1 MNKIKLELLSPAKDL
16 ECGIAAINCGA
27 DAVYIGAPSF
37 GARSGAGNSIEDIN
51 KLIEYAHKYWAKV
64 YVTVNTIIYDD
75 ELEEVH
81 LLINKLYEIGA
92 DAIIFQDMAL
102 LEMELP
108 PIQLYAS
115 TQTHNYEI
123 ERIKMLDSAGIK
135 RIILARELTLDEIRA
150 IKNEINAEL
159 EFFVH
164 GALCVSLSGQ
174 CYMSHELTGRSA
186 NRGECAQ
193 NCRMPYSLIDA
204 GGKTLIENK
213 HLLSLRDL
221 NLSEYLNDLVSAGV
235 TSFKIEG
242 RLKDASY
249 VKNITAFYRAQL
261 DDIINNNPD
270 YEKASSGYSVISFEP
285 DPEKTFNRGYTSY
298 FINDRSDKV
307 SSHDSPKST
316 GKYLGKVT
324 ETGKEQ
330 FTIGTV
336 DKITNGDGICFFNHS
351 GELLGMNISRAEG
364 QTVFTKDLLGIKK
377 GTKIYRNF
385 DHAFDKELNKESYRK
400 ISVNLFIEESDTG
413 ISIEVID
420 ADNVTAKINF
430 ETTKEI
436 AENPIQAEENIKKQF
451 SKSGDTI
458 FSINEVKIKINKILF
473 FPVKLLNQ
481 MRRTVLSELENQR
494 LKTRKIDLREKTA
507 PSELLINNNLDNNL
521 VSKSQLVEIDYKSNV
536 VNKLSESFYNKLGF
550 NKIEPGFEKQK
561 DFSGKVVMT
570 CKYCIK
576 DELGLCPFDTDKR
589 VDEPLFLVNES
600 RKYLL
605 NFNCKDCLMEI
616 IVA

>member
-1 MNKIKLELLSPAKDL
+1 MNNIKLELLSPAKDL

-27 DAVYIGAPSF
+27 DAVYIGAPNY
-37 GARSGAGNSIEDIN
+37 GARVGAGNSIEDIEQLV
-51 KLIEYAHKYWAKV
+51 KFAHRFWVKV
-64 YVTVNTIIYDD
+64 YVTVNTILFDD
-75 ELEEVH
+75 ELEEAQS
-81 LLINKLYEIGA
+81 LINKLYEIGV
-92 DAIIFQDMAL
+92 DAVIFQDMAL
-102 LEMELP
+102 LEMDLP

-123 ERIKMLDSAGIK
+123 ERIKILDEAGIK
-135 RIILARELTLDEIRA
+135 RIILARELTIDEIKE
-150 IKNEINAEL
+150 IKKEIKAEL

-193 NCRMPYSLIDA
+193 NCRMPYSLIDSK
-204 GGKTLIENK
+204 GKTLIENK

-221 NLSEYLNDLVSAGV
+221 NLSEYLNDLVNAGI

-261 DDIINNNPD
+261 DDIIKNNHQ

-298 FINDRSDKV
+298 FINDRGDKV

-324 ETGKEQ
+324 ETGKEH
-330 FTIGTV
+330 FIIGTSE
-336 DKITNGDGICFFNHS
+336 KITNGDGICFYNQL
-351 GELLGMNISRAEG
+351 GELLGMNVNRAEG
-364 QTVFTKDLLGIKK
+364 QTIFTKDLLGIKK

-385 DHAFDKELNKESYRK
+385 DHAFDKELSKESYRK
-400 ISVNLFIEESDTG
+400 ISVDVFIEDSETG
-413 ISIEVID
+413 ISIQVVD
-420 ADNVTAKINF
+420 SDNVSVKINF
-430 ETTKEI
+430 DVNKEI
-436 AENPIQAEENIKKQF
+436 AENPIHSMENIKKQF
-451 SKSGDTI
+451 LKSGDTI
-458 FSINEVKIKINKILF
+458 FSVNEVHITMNQILF

-481 MRRTVLSELENQR
+481 MRRTILNELENER
-494 LKTRKIDLREKTA
+494 LKTRKIDLRDK
-507 PSELLINNNLDNNL
+507 ELSTTPLKNINPNN
-521 VSKSQLVEIDYKSNV
+521 KSASQDQSIDYRSNV
-536 VNKLSESFYNKLGF
+536 VNNLSEKFYSKLGF
-550 NKIEPGFEKQK
+550 EKIEPGFEKQK
-561 DFSGKVVMT
+561 DFTGKVVMT

-576 DELGLCPFDTDKR
+576 DELNLCPFDTDKR